1 MVAKLQEEITSY
13 QEIITIKD
21 NVVVGLTHQ
30 LEELQK
36 QHSHLLEQCNQQ
48 NQDNQSQQ
56 DHQEQSLHGQQASH
70 QGQEQGLQQDEADQ
84 LSKENGIET
93 YQQQTTENLTSVTSS
108 ETSK

>member
-21 NVVVGLTHQ
+21 NVVMGLTNQ
-30 LEELQK
+30 LEELQS
-36 QHSHLLEQCNQQ
+36 QHGLLLEQRNQQ
-48 NQDNQSQQ
+48 NQDNQSQK
-56 DHQEQSLHGQQASH
+56 DHQEQNLHGQHASH
-70 QGQEQGLQQDEADQ
+70 QDQEQGLQQDEADQ

-93 YQQQTTENLTSVTSS
+93 YQQQTTEDLTSVTSS